1 MERVLYRI
9 DEYPEHSFLFLTK
22 NPLAYETI
30 PFPSNCWLGVTVTRQ
45 EEMEA
50 LLTDDLPDLS
60 WVDEY
65 TFFLSIEPILEP
77 IQLYVRPDWL
87 IIGAETG
94 NRKGKVIPE
103 RKWIEELVATGLPIF
118 MKDSLIPIWGEDLIR
133 QWPKGMGVA

>member
-1 MERVLYRI
+1 
-9 DEYPEHSFLFLTK
+9 
-22 NPLAYETI
+22 
-30 PFPSNCWLGVTVTRQ
+30 
-45 EEMEA
+45 MEA

-133 QWPKGMGVA
+133 QWPR